1 MKKKWLI
8 FISLL
13 VMGFIVSACSSTEGQ
28 KLEEIYANATEAS
41 ENLDSLAM
49 TIESEQTFE
58 VEGEDG
64 SGETNS
70 PLPTDVPIQSTIES
84 EMQMDPVA
92 FHQTIETMGQSMEQY
107 YTEEGFYMTS
117 PMEDGWMKAPK
128 ELLDQMN
135 AISAQQQ
142 TPASQLETLKDYVDE
157 FNLETEGSN
166 YILSFSSKGE
176 NVQKLIEDSIE
187 ETMPEG
193 MFSEEMM
200 AGVEVNE
207 LSYRFAIDKDS
218 YYPQNM
224 NMDMSMTVEENG
236 ESITIQQSMYGEY
249 SRFNEIEEITIP
261 EEVTETAKE
270 MPDIEG

>member
-13 VMGFIVSACSSTEGQ
+13 AMGFIISACSSTEGQ

-64 SGETNS
+64 SGESNS
-70 PLPTDVPIQSTIES
+70 PLQTDVPIQSTIES

-135 AISAQQQ
+135 AVSAQQQ

-176 NVQKLIEDSIE
+176 NVQNLIEDSIE

-193 MFSEEMM
+193 MFSEDMM

-207 LSYRFAIDKDS
+207 LRYRFAIDKDS

-224 NMDMSMTVEENG
+224 NMEMSMTVEENG
-236 ESITIQQSMYGEY
+236 ESITIQQSMSGEY

-261 EEVTETAKE
+261 EEITETAEE
-270 MPDIEG
+270 MPDA